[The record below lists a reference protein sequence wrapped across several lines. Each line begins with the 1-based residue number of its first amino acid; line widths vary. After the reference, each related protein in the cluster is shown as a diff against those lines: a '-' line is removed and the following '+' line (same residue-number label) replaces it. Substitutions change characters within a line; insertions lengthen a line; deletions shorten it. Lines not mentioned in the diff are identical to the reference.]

1 MDLNGKKKK
10 KKALAKITP
19 IEQADYVISTAH
31 KAKGL
36 EWNRVHIEDDYQFK
50 INGLE
55 HKITDEELRLL
66 YVACTRAKVSL
77 NIHHLYD
84 LIQQLKLK
92 QSAPSSLRQSVG

>member
-1 MDLNGKKKK
+1 M
-10 KKALAKITP
+10 
-19 IEQADYVISTAH
+19 
-31 KAKGL
+31 
-36 EWNRVHIEDDYQFK
+36 

-84 LIQQLKLK
+84 LIQQLKVR
-92 QSAPSSLRQSVG
+92 APLSLRKSVG

>member
-1 MDLNGKKKK
+1 MDDHGTEPL

-36 EWNRVHIEDDYQFK
+36 EWDRVHIEDDYQFK

-84 LIQQLKLK
+84 LIQQLK
-92 QSAPSSLRQSVG
+92 QRAPSSLRQSAG